1 MRRRTARRIPVV
13 LALLL
18 AGAGIAGPAG
28 AVTAAP
34 PRVDAVAPAH
44 RVFMVSDSVGLGA
57 VTAMKTAFP
66 AGWQVTVTGKPA
78 QFVEQLVSRYVVPEL
93 PVGAYGNAIVA
104 GGYNYPYWDP
114 PRFARSVDLMVD
126 TLVARGVQHV
136 FWVTMREVKPEYFPG
151 WPGLTSNY
159 KTLYRDYP
167 TTNRILR
174 DALARHRQMSLIDW
188 AAVSDQV
195 GLTYDAIHLNK
206 VGAARYSAL
215 AASVVTTAATR
226 LPAKTITT
234 VKVAG
239 VAGVKADAA
248 AVSLQL
254 TITNPRT
261 AGGVVAWPCG
271 RRQPTVPNF
280 TFRAGQTVSGAAIVG
295 VGADGNVCLYQNAD
309 AHLSVDRYGSFT
321 PTSGYSAVTPAAI
334 TATVS
339 PGSHVV
345 AHAGAAAGSPKGRFL
360 AVMSFT
366 GLSPT
371 ATTDLRAYTCGATT
385 PPKPTVTLPGGAD
398 HTALT
403 LVPTDASGNVCI
415 TSSTRAPV
423 RVAVLGA
430 FPLSGTVRSMWTR
443 RLVDTRLGPA
453 TPANVVV
460 RAKVGG
466 LPGIPSP
473 PTLTGVL
480 VQVISWQPSGIG
492 TEALSP
498 CSSMHRGATVLE
510 VEPNRAQTGSE
521 MVWSGTTGEVCFWSS
536 VTTRVT
542 IDVTGWS
549 GAGFEGLAPA
559 RRFTSLG

>member
-1 MRRRTARRIPVV
+1 MRHPSAHRLLAAV
-13 LALLL
+13 ALLV
-18 AGAGIAGPAG
+18 AGAGIAGPAS

-34 PRVDAVAPAH
+34 PRIDAVTPAH

-57 VTAMKTAFP
+57 VSAMKTAFP

-93 PVGAYGNAIVA
+93 PIGAFGNAIVA

-151 WPGLTSNY
+151 WSGLSANY

-174 DALARHRQMSLIDW
+174 DALARHPQMSLIDW

-195 GLTYDAIHLNK
+195 GLTYDAIHLNP

-226 LPAKTITT
+226 LRAATVTT
-234 VKVAG
+234 VKVTG
-239 VAGVKADAA
+239 VAGVEADAT

-271 RRQPTVPNF
+271 RRRPAVANL

-295 VGADGNVCLYQNAD
+295 VGTDGDVCIYQNTD

-321 PTSGYSAVTPAAI
+321 PASGYSAVTPTAI

-360 AVMSFT
+360 AVISIT
-366 GLSPT
+366 GMSPT

-385 PPKPTVTLPGGAD
+385 PPRPTVTLPGGAD

-415 TSSTRAPV
+415 TGSTRASV
-423 RVAVLGA
+423 RIAVLGA

-443 RLVDTRLGPA
+443 RIVDTRLGSA

-460 RAKVGG
+460 RAKVAG
-466 LPGIPSP
+466 LPGVPSL
-473 PTLTGVL
+473 PTLTGAL
-480 VQVISWQPSGIG
+480 VQVTSWQPSGIG
-492 TEALSP
+492 TAALSP
-498 CSSMHRGATVLE
+498 CSSMHRGAPVLA
-510 VEPNRAQTGSE
+510 VVPNHAQSGSE
-521 MVWSGTTGEVCFWSS
+521 MVWPGTTGEVCFWSS